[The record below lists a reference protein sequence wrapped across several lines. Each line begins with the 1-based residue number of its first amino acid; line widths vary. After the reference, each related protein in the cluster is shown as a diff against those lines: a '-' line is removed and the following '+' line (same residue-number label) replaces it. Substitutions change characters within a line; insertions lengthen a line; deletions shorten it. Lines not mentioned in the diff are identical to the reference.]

1 MGKSRFYSDRSAC
14 SQVRFRR
21 DAVTARFYGIRIA
34 FTKRCD
40 HNFAGFACC
49 TDTVSKNLS
58 QLFDS
63 SMWLKTI
70 GRHFRAGTQKG
81 TPNMIEPPFLSK
93 PVRNRLKGLVLLS
106 CAGFALNAGAAQADD
121 LYRTDYEISI
131 FGLSIARAAT
141 ETTVS
146 GSRYNLNGNFKTSG
160 LARVFDDTAGT
171 VHVTGN
177 AVKGK
182 VIPSTFDLNYK
193 HGRKNKRTTIRFA
206 NGNVVAAEN
215 QPPVKK
221 RDPWV
226 ETSPQDLLNVSDA
239 LSALMIPATD
249 PSSVCNRTLSVFDG
263 QTRADIKLSFNGT
276 ESFTADGFTG
286 ESVIC
291 SAKFIPISGYQ
302 KGKKSIDYLAN
313 KSRISVSF
321 ASLGDSGIYAP
332 VVARI
337 GTQIGTLKISASR
350 FEKVN

>member
-1 MGKSRFYSDRSAC
+1 
-14 SQVRFRR
+14 
-21 DAVTARFYGIRIA
+21 
-34 FTKRCD
+34 
-40 HNFAGFACC
+40 
-49 TDTVSKNLS
+49 
-58 QLFDS
+58 
-63 SMWLKTI
+63 
-70 GRHFRAGTQKG
+70 
-81 TPNMIEPPFLSK
+81 MIEPPFLSK
-93 PVRNRLKGLVLLS
+93 PVANRLKELVLLS
-106 CAGFALNAGAAQADD
+106 CAGFALTTGVAQAND
-121 LYRTDYEISI
+121 LYRTEYAISI

-146 GSRYNLNGNFKTSG
+146 GSRYDLNGNFKTSG
-160 LARVFDDTAGT
+160 LARVFDDTKGT
-171 VHVTGN
+171 VTVTGN
-177 AVKGK
+177 AVNGR
-182 VIPSTFDLNYK
+182 VVPSGFDLNYK

-206 NGNVVAAEN
+206 NGNVVASEN

-226 ETSPQDLLNVSDA
+226 ETTPQDLLNVSDP

-249 PSSVCNRTLSVFDG
+249 PRSVCNRTLSVFDG
-263 QTRADIKLSFNGT
+263 QTRADIMLSFNGT

-302 KGKKSIDYLAN
+302 KGKKSIDYLSN

-337 GTQIGTLKISASR
+337 GTQIGTLKITATR